1 MEMILTPTFNMLGYT
16 AYVISS
22 TAFIILGIFLMSL
35 RMMEKEMATCYKSP
49 RACTAWTSLVIGV
62 LQMGNATL
70 IAKGIDYDV
79 LTSFAYPLTYYIQLY
94 LLTTS
99 ILTMTIADQKKVDM
113 KNMNCLP
120 IVALTLIYL
129 VYFIV
134 NRETEFNIG
143 SYELFTN
150 TLPAK
155 IIKYILLVAIFSIY
169 LIYSAMIY
177 FEIRRFR
184 ESVEKDEELSK
195 RIRTKPMIKN
205 AKMTIAYVTILGC
218 VIFFEAITGKHLSN
232 NANIVFVLVHTAIFV
247 SNGGIIVNISMK
259 YMKETGYLEAKR
271 NAENTRL
278 KAISIKDI
286 ENLLLKNAANEDST
300 TNETIHSH
308 ARKTSKEEK
317 KKEPEA
323 IEATVRS
330 WMRLPSK
337 PYCREGLALREA
349 AAEMGIDQ
357 RLLSGFINNMYRMN
371 FNAWINM
378 LRIEEVKRL
387 ISKRPEMTLV
397 DIAAHTGFT
406 DSSAMSKV
414 FKKSESITPSQ
425 YKQEHK
431 RRRRK

>member
-1 MEMILTPTFNMLGYT
+1 MILTPTFNMLGYT

-22 TAFIILGIFLMSL
+22 TAFIILGIFLLSL
-35 RMMEKEMATCYKSP
+35 RVMEKEMATCYKSP

-113 KNMNCLP
+113 KNMTCLP

-150 TLPAK
+150 TLPTK

-205 AKMTIAYVTILGC
+205 TRW
-218 VIFFEAITGKHLSN
+218 
-232 NANIVFVLVHTAIFV
+232 
-247 SNGGIIVNISMK
+247 
-259 YMKETGYLEAKR
+259 R
-271 NAENTRL
+271 N
-278 KAISIKDI
+278 
-286 ENLLLKNAANEDST
+286 
-300 TNETIHSH
+300 
-308 ARKTSKEEK
+308 
-317 KKEPEA
+317 
-323 IEATVRS
+323 
-330 WMRLPSK
+330 
-337 PYCREGLALREA
+337 
-349 AAEMGIDQ
+349 
-357 RLLSGFINNMYRMN
+357 
-371 FNAWINM
+371 
-378 LRIEEVKRL
+378 
-387 ISKRPEMTLV
+387 
-397 DIAAHTGFT
+397 
-406 DSSAMSKV
+406 
-414 FKKSESITPSQ
+414 
-425 YKQEHK
+425 
-431 RRRRK
+431 

>member
-1 MEMILTPTFNMLGYT
+1 MEMILSPTFNMLGYT

-35 RMMEKEMATCYKSP
+35 RVMEKEMDTCYKSP
-49 RACTAWTSLVIGV
+49 RACIAWTSIVIGV
-62 LQMGNATL
+62 LQMCNATL

-99 ILTMTIADQKKVDM
+99 ILTMTIADQKKVDL
-113 KNMNCLP
+113 KNMTCLP

-169 LIYSAMIY
+169 FIYSAMIY
-177 FEIRRFR
+177 YEIRRFR
-184 ESVEKDEELSK
+184 DSVEKDEELSK

-205 AKMTIAYVTILGC
+205 AKMTITYVTILGC

-232 NANIVFVLVHTAIFV
+232 NANIVFVLLHTAVFV
-247 SNGGIIVNISMK
+247 SNGGIIVNISLR

-271 NAENTRL
+271 NAENTKL

-286 ENLLLKNAANEDST
+286 ENILLNNEANKDIT
-300 TNETIHSH
+300 TNETTYSH
-308 ARKTSKEEK
+308 ARRTNKEDK
-317 KKEPEA
+317 KNEPEA

-357 RLLSGFINNMYRMN
+357 RLLSGFINSMYRMN

-378 LRIEEVKRL
+378 LRIDEVKRL
-387 ISKRPEMTLV
+387 ISQRPEMTLV

-406 DSSAMSKV
+406 DSSAMSKI
-414 FKKSESITPSQ
+414 FKKAEGITPSQ
-425 YKQEHK
+425 YKQQHK
-431 RRRRK
+431 RRRRR

>member
-1 MEMILTPTFNMLGYT
+1 MILSPTFNMLGYT

-35 RMMEKEMATCYKSP
+35 RVMEKEMDTCYKSP
-49 RACTAWTSLVIGV
+49 RACIAWTSIVIGV
-62 LQMGNATL
+62 LQMCNVTL

-99 ILTMTIADQKKVDM
+99 ILTMTIADQKKVDL
-113 KNMNCLP
+113 KNMTCLP

-177 FEIRRFR
+177 YEIRRFR
-184 ESVEKDEELSK
+184 DSVEKDEELSK

-218 VIFFEAITGKHLSN
+218 VIFFEAITGKHLN
-232 NANIVFVLVHTAIFV
+232 NYANIVFVFLHTAIFV
-247 SNGGIIVNISMK
+247 SNGGIIVNISLR

-271 NAENTRL
+271 NAENTKL

-286 ENLLLKNAANEDST
+286 ENILLNNEANKDIT
-300 TNETIHSH
+300 TNETPI
-308 ARKTSKEEK
+308 RMREERITNKEDK
-317 KKEPEA
+317 KNEPEA

-337 PYCREGLALREA
+337 PYCREGLALRET

-357 RLLSGFINNMYRMN
+357 RLLSGFINSMYRMN

-378 LRIEEVKRL
+378 LRIDEAKRL
-387 ISKRPEMTLV
+387 ISQRPEMTLV

-406 DSSAMSKV
+406 DSSAMSKI
-414 FKKSESITPSQ
+414 FKKAEGITPSQ
-425 YKQEHK
+425 YKQQHK
-431 RRRRK
+431 RRRRR